1 MEPGTRRDL
10 ALTAITAV
18 LGLSTPLAYA
28 VEVLVSANLVDLS
41 TGYRTS
47 RLEGSTVFND
57 QRQRIGTIVDFV
69 IVRDL
74 PPAAIVEVGG
84 FLGLGGHL
92 IAIPYESLNI
102 SNDGRK
108 IALAGASK
116 EAVGK
121 LPEFEYK
128 KFLRRVDQVRGM
140 RSRR

>member
-1 MEPGTRRDL
+1 MRPGRRDL
-10 ALTAITAV
+10 ALTVLAAV
-18 LGLSTPLAYA
+18 LGLRTATAYA

-92 IAIPYESLNI
+92 VAVPFKSFVLDEAGRNI
-102 SNDGRK
+102 TLPGATRE
-108 IALAGASK
+108 ALRNF
-116 EAVGK
+116 
-121 LPEFEYK
+121 PEFR
-128 KFLRRVDQVRGM
+128 FRR
-140 RSRR
+140 